1 MNYQTVLTN
10 LYFLLIH
17 ADGKVNESEETFG
30 KQMIDT
36 EAFKKEE
43 FAIQIQLLKSADRSK
58 TFVET
63 LSALKKL
70 SQEKQIRCI
79 AWLCM
84 IANADGFMDREEWQ
98 FIYNIYHKNLQ
109 LSMDDILK
117 TQRDLGRAQR
127 NAWLLS

>member
-17 ADGKVNESEETFG
+17 ADGKINESEEAFG
-30 KQMIDT
+30 RQMIET
-36 EAFKKEE
+36 EAFNKEE
-43 FAIQIQLLKSADRSK
+43 FNVHIQLLKSSDRSK
-58 TFVET
+58 MFNES

-70 SQEKQIRCI
+70 SHEKQIRCI

-117 TQRDLGRAQR
+117 TQRDLSRAQR